1 MALNSSL
8 DWRRGGPLIG
18 RHTHTCVWKKSSDT
32 FPFIRQHLSRTHP
45 TGKLARLSLFSLVS
59 TAVDRPSKVA
69 KIDFCG
75 SRAAGK
81 IKNSNDDSH
90 LNPSFFYYIDNSTK
104 HCAHTM
110 LLFFIRPPAVLHHQ
124 PQSEQFFWLFASRSM
139 GTSRAIVTIVWASR
153 CHYQITRPREHTYVR
168 FSRAV
173 SKRSNQ
179 STERRQIWNS
189 FWRKKIFAQ
198 EKQKKKKRWK

>member
-1 MALNSSL
+1 VEKSQATRSHSS
-8 DWRRGGPLIG
+8 G
-18 RHTHTCVWKKSSDT
+18 
-32 FPFIRQHLSRTHP
+32 QAALSRTHP
-45 TGKLARLSLFSLVS
+45 TGKLARLSLSSLVS

-75 SRAAGK
+75 SGAAGK

-124 PQSEQFFWLFASRSM
+124 PQSEQFF
-139 GTSRAIVTIVWASR
+139 
-153 CHYQITRPREHTYVR
+153 
-168 FSRAV
+168 
-173 SKRSNQ
+173 
-179 STERRQIWNS
+179 
-189 FWRKKIFAQ
+189 
-198 EKQKKKKRWK
+198 